1 VNAYKNTFLAVAAVL
16 LTAGLA
22 SAGAF
27 DSPQFK
33 TAVSARLVTNPE
45 KPKNGVITPKLTELW
60 SAGEENDASG
70 IVLNQPFQVRVAAE
84 GTVFVLDWGDTCIK
98 VLDNKGKFVR
108 QIGRKGQGPG
118 DMDTPAWIDVDAA
131 GNIYLADSRNM
142 RVSLFDQKG
151 DYVSSFRMEKFC
163 SKIWIDK
170 SGRLFLE
177 ETGRGESQ
185 LTSEFTKIQNT
196 FTLVRCGKDGKNPF
210 RIGPFQADVMLMKR
224 QGESM
229 VSAGSP
235 TSPTTGWGVAPDG
248 RIWAGYNGTYEIGVY
263 DPDGNSLF
271 RFVREYKPLKSKAFE
286 RLSIAGQKAT
296 VAPEY
301 LPAFVQDFFFDDAGN
316 GWFRLF
322 RNEPDKKDEKAKK
335 EPYLYD
341 IFSPEGVYLKQVVVP
356 FRIYQVRK
364 DRMYAIVETEE
375 GFRVLKCYRFE

>member
-1 VNAYKNTFLAVAAVL
+1 VNAYPKAFCAIAVL
-16 LTAGLA
+16 LAAGLT

-27 DSPQFK
+27 DSSQFK

-45 KPKNGVITPKLTELW
+45 KPKNGVVTPKLTELW

-70 IVLNQPFQVRVAAE
+70 IVLNQPFQIRAITD

-98 VLDNKGKFVR
+98 VLDNKGKFIR

-177 ETGRGESQ
+177 ETGRWESQ

-196 FTLVRCGKDGKNPF
+196 FSLVRCGKDGKNFF

-224 QGESM
+224 QGEGM
-229 VSAGSP
+229 ASASSP
-235 TSPTTGWGVAPDG
+235 YAPTTGWGIAPDG
-248 RIWAGYNGTYEIGVY
+248 RIWAGYNESYEIGVY
-263 DPDGNSLF
+263 DPDGNPLF
-271 RFVREYKPLKSKAFE
+271 RFGRAFQPIKNKSYM
-286 RLSIAGQKAT
+286 RIAAAGNIPNLHK
-296 VAPEY
+296 EH

-322 RNEPDKKDEKAKK
+322 RNEPDQKDEKAKK

-341 IFSPEGVYLKQVVVP
+341 VFSPEGVYLKQVIVP

-364 DRMYAIVETEE
+364 DKLYAIVETEE
-375 GFRVLKCYRFE
+375 GFRVLKCFRFE